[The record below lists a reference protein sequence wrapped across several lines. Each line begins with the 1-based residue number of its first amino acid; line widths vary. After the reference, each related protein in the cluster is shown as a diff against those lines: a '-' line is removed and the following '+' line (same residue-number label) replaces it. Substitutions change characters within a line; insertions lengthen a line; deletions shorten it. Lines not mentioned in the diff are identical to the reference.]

1 MQISK
6 TFAELKT
13 LFFNVLIEQGANDIA
28 IPLIIECN
36 EVGQYGRLQR
46 IKHYYFVMR
55 DYLNY

>member
-13 LFFNVLIEQGANDIA
+13 LFFDIPIEQCANDIA

-46 IKHYYFVMR
+46 IKHFYFVMR
-55 DYLNY
+55 AYLNY